1 MLSISESY
9 HLYMSSYCPSFS
21 PASIGALGI
30 VRAVTDVTD
39 AKEKEQI
46 TCKEN
51 TMV

>member
-1 MLSISESY
+1 MLSVSESY
-9 HLYMSSYCPSFS
+9 HPYCPSFS